1 MVHCSQIHT
10 HTQDYREDEFSL
22 MLTVLILFQSS
33 TEIEWY
39 IECQWPE
46 EIVMQQWLNIRR
58 VEGDMLRINEPFFRR
73 RRWVHFNVP
82 FFNQPSNN
90 KNCIVQSCHAM
101 SISTG
106 FQLSY
111 FSPTAIGKWCNDFR
125 LKFSGNTSPWRTSN
139 YNVWQII
146 DVLAASTKQNN
157 RIIQRHHGI
166 RVNSEVLQ

>member
-1 MVHCSQIHT
+1 MVVVHCSQIHT

-73 RRWVHFNVP
+73 RR
-82 FFNQPSNN
+82 
-90 KNCIVQSCHAM
+90 
-101 SISTG
+101 
-106 FQLSY
+106 
-111 FSPTAIGKWCNDFR
+111 
-125 LKFSGNTSPWRTSN
+125 
-139 YNVWQII
+139 
-146 DVLAASTKQNN
+146 
-157 RIIQRHHGI
+157 
-166 RVNSEVLQ
+166 